1 MKSISH
7 FFSSGTFWD
16 IIGVLYQNMVFV
28 YGTSLLLAYG
38 LLAIM
43 SLISIRRY
51 MKKNGAADI
60 NVLVESP
67 LAPGISV
74 IAPAFNESVTIVQN
88 VRSLLTFNY
97 PKFEVIIIN
106 DGSTDDT
113 LDKLILEFE
122 LEHVDYAFR
131 ASLNCMPIQRVFKST
146 NAAYEKLMVIDK
158 VNGKSKADASNA
170 GINLSSYPYFLC
182 TDVDC
187 ILNKDTLLK
196 LIKPFMDEETTKI
209 KEIGHPCEE
218 CGFQHIVEDY
228 RRVIASGATLRMV
241 NSCEVDGGLLIRV
254 RPPKKFFPRFQ
265 EMEYIRAFVLGKMGW
280 DLINAVPNVSGGL
293 GMFDKEIAVQAGGYD
308 SKSFGEDMDLITRMC
323 GFMKANKRKYAVRYV
338 PETLCWTEG
347 PTTLKVFGRQ
357 RSRWARGLAQ
367 IMSIHR
373 KILFN
378 PRFGRLGLIVFPYNF
393 FFELLAPLIEFTG
406 ILYYIYL
413 IVSGQIMWVYAI
425 ILIVF
430 VYTYSVMITTLAL
443 LWDQITFKYYKTWG
457 EVIGLCL
464 MAFLEPFLYH
474 PLILFFAL
482 KGYFN
487 FVTGRK
493 HVWGNM
499 QRQGFG
505 AQPKKKTEPN
515 PA

>member
-1 MKSISH
+1 MWSSIRA
-7 FFSSGTFWD
+7 FFSESTFFD
-16 IIGVLYQNMVFV
+16 VVGEFYSDAVFI
-28 YGTSLLLAYG
+28 YGTTLLLAYG
-38 LLAIM
+38 VLAIL
-43 SLISIRRY
+43 SLMAIKRY
-51 MKKNGAADI
+51 MKKNDSVDY
-60 NVLVESP
+60 NVIVESP

-74 IAPAFNESVTIVQN
+74 VAPAFNEGVTIIQN
-88 VRSLLTFNY
+88 VRSLLTLNY
-97 PKFEVIIIN
+97 PKFEVIIVN

-113 LDKLILEFE
+113 LEKLITEFD
-122 LEHVDYAFR
+122 LEHVEYAFR
-131 ASLNCMPIQRVFKST
+131 ERLNCQPIKRVFKSKDP
-146 NAAYEKLMVIDK
+146 AYEKLIVIDK

-170 GINLSSYPYFLC
+170 GINLSSYDYFLC

-187 ILNKDTLLK
+187 ILDKDTLIK
-196 LIKPFMDEETTKI
+196 LIKPFMDEDISESASSTKAYA
-209 KEIGHPCEE
+209 KED
-218 CGFQHIVEDY
+218 VEQ
-228 RRVIASGATLRMV
+228 RQIIATGATLRMV
-241 NSCEVDGGLLIRV
+241 NSCEVDGGLIVRV
-254 RPPKKFFPRFQ
+254 RPPRRYLPRFQ

-280 DLINAVPNVSGGL
+280 DFINAVPNVSGGL
-293 GMFDKEIAVQAGGYD
+293 GMFDKDVAVKAGGYD
-308 SKSFGEDMDLITRMC
+308 SKSFGEDMDMITRMC
-323 GFMKANKRKYAVRYV
+323 AYMKANTKEYAVRYV
-338 PETLCWTEG
+338 PVTLCWTEG

-393 FFELLAPLIEFTG
+393 LFELLAPIIEFLG

-413 IVSGQIMWVYAI
+413 IITGQINWPYAI
-425 ILIVF
+425 ILLVF

-464 MAFLEPFLYH
+464 MAFLEPFFYH
-474 PLILFFAL
+474 PLIVFYAL

-487 FVTGRK
+487 FVTGRA
-493 HVWGNM
+493 HTWGNM

-505 AQPKKKTEPN
+505 NQAKKK
-515 PA
+515 